1 MRRVT
6 AFFGGSLSLGKEK
19 VLKHILRKRFTQDDI
34 EGPSKF
40 IFQNYEKFLFI
51 LLVSIFS
58 IFMHYYKRMD
68 HDSAMYLRISLLI
81 TLLNLTCYIA
91 KLSSLSD
98 NDSVI

>member
-68 HDSAMYLRISLLI
+68 HDSAMYLIPLE
-81 TLLNLTCYIA
+81 
-91 KLSSLSD
+91 
-98 NDSVI
+98 

>member
-1 MRRVT
+1 MQAMIRYLFGQIVSFQSEKSDCI
-6 AFFGGSLSLGKEK
+6 FFGGSLSFGKEK
-19 VLKHILRKRFTQDDI
+19 VLKHILRKRFTQDEI

-68 HDSAMYLRISLLI
+68 HDSAMYLIPLE
-81 TLLNLTCYIA
+81 
-91 KLSSLSD
+91 
-98 NDSVI
+98 